1 MNGLEGRL
9 PLYLGGGGGVVA
21 GVGVAM
27 VAGVAAGVGIGVYVG
42 VAGDGADVS
51 LL

>member
-9 PLYLGGGGGVVA
+9 PLYLGGGGVVA